1 MGVPLLWKELA
12 PVSKVRSLTELAV
25 VEGFEANPNGTRGFR
40 IGIDASIWF
49 FHAAY
54 GKEGE
59 NPELRT
65 LFFRC
70 ANLMRAPFLPLFVF
84 DGKFRPNEKRGKMIK
99 KAPSKLVP
107 GMKQIVESFGFEWRE
122 APGEAE
128 AELAYLNRIG
138 VLDGILSD
146 DVDNFLFGATTVIRN
161 PSNNLSGNRTNPALS
176 SDGRDDKN
184 HTHVYRME
192 DIAAHPDV
200 SLTRGDLIF
209 IALCSGGDYDT
220 SGMTGCGPNIA
231 KGLVRYG
238 FGRSLY
244 EAAKNLPRAALPA
257 FLHNW
262 RNEIRHEL
270 RTDSKGHIG
279 SKRRA
284 LAANLPDAFPDIDI
298 LLSYVNPITSE
309 TMGRGRSNLQL
320 TWAKEPDLGKLAWTC
335 ELYFEWGY
343 RDSIIKRFKTV
354 VWHGA
359 VLRILR
365 RGVLDLTE
373 KRRRLGFVPSTP
385 TKNGRLEAEG
395 TPSKLIAKHFSSLTI
410 DSAEDEDD
418 DDDRLIIK
426 ITRSRQHAFT
436 DGILE
441 YRLEIRPRQ
450 LVKIAESGLRNIR
463 RPLDADPWAGMT
475 ESGGEAEDG
484 EKDEELTEKERE
496 AMEQKSVLV
505 WMPASMVRMAEPR
518 LVEEFEQ
525 REEAKRLAKAKTAA
539 KKRDKDAGAMA
550 SEELSDASSPK
561 AKAKAPP
568 KKTTRKAK
576 PKAVP
581 EEEGESEPVAPK
593 KTKAKTKPKAPL
605 PLYSDVSSDD
615 ELPTFESSTKAHQV
629 AGGSKSLA
637 PAETADPFAV
647 DPPARVVR
655 DLTKNKGKASVAG
668 SQVSRTKAVDPVGMD
683 PRARVVRDLTKNK
696 GKAAA
701 ASQTTLGNFF
711 PLARAMA
718 RKNTAQAVSA
728 PLASPAKHAISGAS
742 RDYTLSAP
750 TPARQT
756 AEGISGPSRA
766 NPVYLEEEGSEDD
779 VRRPETP
786 SKTRGTKEAAS
797 TPSRI
802 APQPFPLSF
811 EDRPLAR
818 RRKPSSNS
826 DSDSSSRSPP
836 LTKSPRKSQAHTSP
850 RDRDRSSAVRAPSP
864 TPTLYRPAQTQTR
877 NNLSVIDISSDSD
890 SPPPILKLKPK
901 PRRPTQ
907 TVARAVLQPT
917 NFSHEVIELSD

>member
-1 MGVPLLWKELA
+1 MCVTIHTTFMGVPLLWKELA

-309 TMGRGRSNLQL
+309 TMGRGRDNLQL

-373 KRRRLGFVPSTP
+373 KKRRRLGFGGS
-385 TKNGRLEAEG
+385 RLRG
-395 TPSKLIAKHFSSLTI
+395 TPSKLIAKHFSSLAI

-418 DDDRLIIK
+418 DDDRLITK

-484 EKDEELTEKERE
+484 EKDGELTEKERE

-505 WMPASMVRMAEPR
+505 WMPGVDGADGGAAACGGIRAAGGGQAVGEGEDRRRRSGIKMQVVPR
-518 LVEEFEQ
+518 ALPRNANREQ
-525 REEAKRLAKAKTAA
+525 WLRRSCLTAP
-539 KKRDKDAGAMA
+539 
-550 SEELSDASSPK
+550 SPK

-576 PKAVP
+576 PKAVL
-581 EEEGESEPVAPK
+581 EEEEDESEPVAPK
-593 KTKAKTKPKAPL
+593 KDQSQNQTEGAP
-605 PLYSDVSSDD
+605 SSVFRR
-615 ELPTFESSTKAHQV
+615 LVRRRAPNFQV
-629 AGGSKSLA
+629 HGSKSLA
-637 PAETADPFAV
+637 PAETADPFAA

-655 DLTKNKGKASVAG
+655 DLTKNKGKAGVAG
-668 SQVSRTKAVDPVGMD
+668 SQVSRTKAVGPVGMD
-683 PRARVVRDLTKNK
+683 PPARVVRDLTKNK

-728 PLASPAKHAISGAS
+728 PLASPAKHAI
-742 RDYTLSAP
+742 P
-750 TPARQT
+750 
-756 AEGISGPSRA
+756 GPSRA
-766 NPVYLEEEGSEDD
+766 NPIYLEEEGSEDD

-786 SKTRGTKEAAS
+786 SKTRGTKEASS

-826 DSDSSSRSPP
+826 NSDSDSSSRSSR

-850 RDRDRSSAVRAPSP
+850 RDRDRSSAARAPSP

-877 NNLSVIDISSDSD
+877 NNLPVIDISSDSD
-890 SPPPILKLKPK
+890 SPPPMLKLKPK
-901 PRRPTQ
+901 PRRPTK
-907 TVARAVLQPT
+907 TVVRAVLQPT